1 LRPQIIEDDINFTPD
16 LPMCIVGYAHAAG
29 LRDPFE
35 ARGDVDAITKNI
47 IVVDHDI
54 TDVNADAKFDP
65 GILRY
70 IEVLL
75 SHSALDFDGATGCVY
90 DAGEL
95 DQHAVASSLDNA
107 STMFGDSGIDEFF
120 P

>member
-1 LRPQIIEDDINFTPD
+1 
-16 LPMCIVGYAHAAG
+16 MYIVGYEHAAG

-65 GILRY
+65 GILAVHRG
-70 IEVLL
+70 
-75 SHSALDFDGATGCVY
+75 SAQPFRAGLRRRNGLRLRRWRTGPACRRR
-90 DAGEL
+90 
-95 DQHAVASSLDNA
+95 
-107 STMFGDSGIDEFF
+107 
-120 P
+120 